1 MLEAAA
7 SSTFF
12 NLRVEVVFERNTSCK
27 SNLSKLGKAHFF
39 QICLFRRVE
48 KHFYLSIVCK
58 FWIIYP
64 ILPCQLNEFE

>member
-27 SNLSKLGKAHFF
+27 SNLSKWGKAHFF
-39 QICLFRRVE
+39 PNMPFQ
-48 KHFYLSIVCK
+48 KS
-58 FWIIYP
+58 
-64 ILPCQLNEFE
+64 